1 MAVNG
6 GAGCPC
12 FRQLGQLGV
21 LERAYPHAWL
31 AAIQLAPVLL
41 LSLPRAPSPPPLFD
55 AATKFAEAAVATVV
69 PWLPRPCGLSS
80 VLRCSGWRSD
90 TCRRE
95 AQAAEVVGY
104 S

>member
-1 MAVNG
+1 MEEQGVPASGSWASWGYWSVLTPTHG
-6 GAGCPC
+6 LLPSGSLRRCRSACPGL
-12 FRQLGQLGV
+12 R
-21 LERAYPHAWL
+21 
-31 AAIQLAPVLL
+31 LL
-41 LSLPRAPSPPPLFD
+41 LRFFA

-69 PWLPRPCGLSS
+69 PWLLRPCGLSS
-80 VLRCSGWRSD
+80 VLCCSGWRSD